1 LGELRPDEVHRWHA
15 HVSTCSVCSERFA
28 RDRDLLATIARPPV
42 DLSPAASFVARV
54 GDALGQETD
63 ARRASPRAAVARW
76 PRWAAAAAII
86 AVGLG
91 LMTQLGGGH
100 REPTWA
106 SRGGRRAPADVGAAF
121 LVTGEHGVESIG
133 ARSLGPRDALAVRY
147 WNRTGT
153 TRYLMAFGIDAAGE
167 VHWLY
172 PPYESSA
179 LDPASVP
186 INPGPPQ
193 LLSEVVAPDGPAP
206 GPFRLVTLIT
216 NEPLHVKG
224 VETVIRSGK
233 VAVDIAFRDAVVS
246 EQLTLWEVLP

>member
-1 LGELRPDEVHRWHA
+1 LGELRPDEVDRLDA
-15 HVSTCSVCSERFA
+15 HVPTCSVCSERVA

-42 DLSPAASFVARV
+42 DLSPSASFVARV
-54 GDALGQETD
+54 GEALEQETH
-63 ARRASPRAAVARW
+63 ARRAGARAVVARW
-76 PRWAAAAAII
+76 PHWAAAAAIV
-86 AVGLG
+86 AVSLG
-91 LMTQLGGGH
+91 LMTQLGGEH

-106 SRGGRRAPADVGAAF
+106 SRGGRQSTSELGAAF
-121 LVTGEHGVESIG
+121 LVTGEHGPELLG
-133 ARSLGPRDALAVRY
+133 ARSLGPSDALAVRY
-147 WNRTGT
+147 WNRSGK

-179 LDPASVP
+179 SDPASVP

-193 LLSEVVAPDGPAP
+193 LLREVVAPDGPAP

-233 VAVDIAFRDAVVS
+233 VALDIAFRDAVVS